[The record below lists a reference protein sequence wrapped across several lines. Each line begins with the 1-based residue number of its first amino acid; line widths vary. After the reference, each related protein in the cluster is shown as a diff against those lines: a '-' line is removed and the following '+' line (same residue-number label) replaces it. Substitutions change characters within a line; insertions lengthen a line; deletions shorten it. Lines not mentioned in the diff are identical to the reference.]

1 MNNRL
6 FTRLARTNLARNRR
20 MYLPYAIASAIM
32 SAMFFIIVN
41 TVLSK
46 SISNMSYGPTMM
58 TMLIF
63 GLVVMSLFTFG
74 YMLYLNSFLI
84 KRRKKEFGLYGI
96 LGLEKRHVGR
106 IILAENSILN
116 FSSLGA
122 GLLFGTVFGKLV
134 FMLLMNIIHSAPGS
148 KFELSPWAYAAT
160 ILFFGVIFLVTS
172 IYNQFRVRLAN
183 PIDLINGDKKG
194 EKKLRGVIPLTL
206 LGLACTGLGYYAS
219 FTVSGSGMAVGLFWP
234 AVILVIIGTNLLFV
248 SGSQF
253 ILRAIKNNPHLY
265 YKPRNFVSVSGL
277 VHRMKQNALGLAN
290 ICILSTMVLVT
301 VSSVCALFFGQ
312 QDILNVQHP
321 VDYQVD
327 ISYSA
332 SEPIPDMSSVPEAM
346 RILAEKK
353 GLKIESIYTYNAIQ
367 NFAILS
373 DGELILKS
381 ADGSLSLN
389 GIIDY
394 DKQYRL
400 YMVPLS
406 DYNAVTGEKAT
417 LNDNEIIVLSEKPVS
432 STQITAP
439 SGGVFTVKDVRSGTV
454 FTDCKNS
461 ARVNEIYIIAQ
472 DMETCAQLD
481 YVGTDDAVDIRRI
494 YTDINLGGSDFQAY
508 VNFNDFAGEKIY
520 QIARSQLS
528 EAYYSTSSIDRNR
541 AQNYATYGGLFF
553 VGIFFVI
560 LFLVNTVL
568 IMYFKQVSEGYED
581 RARYEIMRKVGM
593 SDEEVRA
600 TINRQVLIVFF
611 LPLVMA
617 LAHIFAATNILT
629 QIVSAFAMI
638 NNTLT
643 LTCIVISVAVYSLV
657 YIFAFRAT
665 ARTYYKIVK

>member
-1 MNNRL
+1 
-6 FTRLARTNLARNRR
+6 

-106 IILAENSILN
+106 IILAENSMLN

-346 RILAEKK
+346 KILAEKK
-353 GLKIESIYTYNAIQ
+353 DVKIESIYTYNAIQ
-367 NFAILS
+367 NTAILS
-373 DGELILKS
+373 DGELTLKS
-381 ADGSLSLN
+381 ADGSLTLN
-389 GIIDY
+389 GLIDY
-394 DKQYRL
+394 DKQHKL
-400 YMVPLS
+400 YLIPLS
-406 DYNAVTGEKAT
+406 DYNAVTGEQAT
-417 LNDNEIIVLSEKPVS
+417 LNDNEILVLSEKPVTS
-432 STQITAP
+432 AQVTAP
-439 SGGVFTVKDVRSGTV
+439 TGGVFTVKAARAGTV

-461 ARVNEIYIIAQ
+461 VRDKEIYIIAK
-472 DMETCAQLD
+472 DIETCAQLD
-481 YVGTDDAVDIRRI
+481 YVGANDPVNLRRI
-494 YTDINLGGSDFQAY
+494 IVDINLVGGDFQSY
-508 VNFNDFAGEKIY
+508 INFTDFAGEKIY

-528 EAYYSTSSIDRNR
+528 EAYYGTDSIDRNR
-541 AQNYATYGGLFF
+541 AENYALYGGLLF

-611 LPLVMA
+611 LPLLMA
-617 LAHIFAATNILT
+617 LLHIFAATNILT
-629 QIVSAFAMI
+629 QIVSSFAMI

-643 LTCIVISVAVYSLV
+643 LTCIAISVAVYSLV